1 MSTKTISKRVALA
14 TVVAL
19 GAGVLSLVSVSSASA
34 AASTTAGINSTVG
47 YANNTDATVGNM
59 YVATLAN
66 VTGAATFA
74 SGTAQTALTSLGLLS
89 VSDIAGNS
97 APVAGTT
104 QTATLVSNGSITL
117 HTALSHV
124 GSGASNIVA
133 FSVTGGTFAGAGL
146 SAAQAGGSAANPT
159 VAYNAGRTVVA
170 LSDTTGTDSAPIG
183 FVNVVPNTGVSSF
196 TVNMY
201 TGTATTFTDVPTAS
215 GNPTAGSL
223 KGSIVVSV
231 ATASTSGTLSLTKSG
246 VYYSVGS
253 TAATTDITIPNCQGG
268 GAGASCGSGALNPA
282 VGTAAYNIGQFAS
295 IVTKDAYGVPT
306 PVGVIQASAT
316 NGALV
321 TVVDDAG
328 STLTA
333 SGTQSNA
340 FFTQT
345 TAGRAALTVKN
356 PGTSALSTTVTV
368 SYNGTVIGTKSFSW
382 QGQVAKVVLS
392 SAMNGKVGAA
402 GTPSLTSP
410 VNGVSVSY
418 LDSAGNTLSIGS
430 SQTGFPASLTKDA
443 GTTGTGIGLSSGTVY
458 PAASLYTTGA
468 VVAGG
473 TSGAIA
479 FSCGSA
485 NATGNLQVDYSNND
499 GSVITSNALPVTC
512 SGTPD
517 NYTAAL
523 NKATYNPGDI
533 ATLTVTFKDVA
544 GSLAADIYTVAGGV
558 VTASAIAG
566 SGTSLP
572 NIAGSQLTNTSGTST
587 DAGTQYDV
595 TTNGVAKYKF
605 IVGTT
610 SGSYSALVDFPA
622 VDANHGAAQTVAYT
636 IAESGTSLNDV
647 LKGIVSL
654 IASINKQIAAL
665 AKLVAPAKKK

>member
-34 AASTTAGINSTVG
+34 VG
-47 YANNTDATVGNM
+47 
-59 YVATLAN
+59 
-66 VTGAATFA
+66 TGAALGSNPALAVASTLYIAGVNSTDGTSAAIVASITAPASA
-74 SGTAQTALTSLGLLS
+74 SGPAVDAAKSFGLLA
-89 VSDIAGNS
+89 VGDIAGN
-97 APVAGTT
+97 ATPVAGTT
-104 QTATLVSNGSITL
+104 QTATLTSAG
-117 HTALSHV
+117 ALSV
-124 GSGASNIVA
+124 YESAVSGKYDAIT
-133 FSVTGGTFAGAGL
+133 VTGGTISTITGAATQLNSSLTAAANGAGAVSNWG
-146 SAAQAGGSAANPT
+146 
-159 VAYNAGRTVVA
+159 VVIKP
-170 LSDTTGTDSAPIG
+170 SS
-183 FVNVVPNTGVSSF
+183 GVSTM
-196 TVNMY
+196 TVQLW
-201 TGTATTFTDVPTAS
+201 TGGASVAAALASPTSLTLS
-215 GNPTAGSL
+215 GQIT
-223 KGSIVVSV
+223 VSV
-231 ATASTSGTLSLTKSG
+231 ASASTSGTVSLTKSG
-246 VYYSVGS
+246 VYY
-253 TAATTDITIPNCQGG
+253 ATSSGQATSDITNPNCQGG

-295 IVTKDAYGVPT
+295 IVTKDAYGVAT

-345 TAGRAALTVKN
+345 TTGRAALTVKN

-368 SYNGTVIGTKSFSW
+368 SYNGTVIATKSFSW
-382 QGQVAKVVLS
+382 QGEVAKVVLS

-430 SQTGFPASLTKDA
+430 SQTGFPASLTKNA

-458 PAASLYTTGA
+458 PAASLYVYPA

-517 NYTAAL
+517 NYTAKL
-523 NKATYNPGDI
+523 DKATYNPGDI
-533 ATLTVTFKDVA
+533 ATLTVTFKDVT
-544 GSLAADIYTVAGGV
+544 GSVAADIYTVTNGAV
-558 VTASAIAG
+558 SASAIAG

-622 VDANHGAAQTVAYT
+622 VDAAHGAAQTVAYT
-636 IAESGTSLNDV
+636 IASSGTSLNDV

-665 AKLVAPAKKK
+665 AKLVTKK

>member
-34 AASTTAGINSTVG
+34 ANSTTAGINSTVG
-47 YANNTDATVGNM
+47 TANNTDANVGYM

-66 VTGAATFA
+66 VTGAATFI
-74 SGTAQTALTSLGLLS
+74 STTAQTALTSLGLLS

-117 HTALSHV
+117 HTALSSAT
-124 GSGASNIVA
+124 SGASNIVA
-133 FSVTGGTFAGAGL
+133 FSVTGGTFAGAAL
-146 SAAQAGGSAANPT
+146 TDGGSAAKA
-159 VAYNAGRTVVA
+159 VAYNTGKTVVA
-170 LSDTTGTDSAPIG
+170 LSDTGSTTPFG

-201 TGTATTFTDVPTAS
+201 TGTATTFTDVATAS
-215 GNPTAGSL
+215 GNPTVGSL

-231 ATASTSGTLSLTKSG
+231 ASASTSGTLSLTKSG
-246 VYYSVGS
+246 VYY
-253 TAATTDITIPNCQGG
+253 ATSSGQATSDITNPNCQGG

-295 IVTKDAYGVPT
+295 IVTKDAYGVAA

-356 PGTSALSTTVTV
+356 PGTSALSTTVTL

-458 PAASLYTTGA
+458 PAASLYTSGA

-517 NYTAAL
+517 NYTAKL
-523 NKATYNPGDI
+523 DKATYNPGDI

-544 GSLAADIYTVAGGV
+544 GSVAADIYTVTNGAV
-558 VTASAIAG
+558 SASAIAG

-622 VDANHGAAQTVAYT
+622 VDAAHGAAQTVAYT
-636 IAESGTSLNDV
+636 IASSGTSLNDV

-665 AKLVAPAKKK
+665 AKLVTKK